1 MRKLVILSIAVSAVM
16 TLSSCGEKVIFN
28 KMEDVAISFAN
39 RGCVYLWLYNHSGMN
54 AVESDADSCKLNIQ
68 LAGVRKEEC
77 DNYYAYSE
85 EPDPEI
91 EQALKIY
98 LGNPRPHRSN
108 ASPLTRSATT
118 LPTTVFKTIEYRT
131 EELTDIR
138 VKASVPL
145 FGCNAGEDISDH
157 AVLCR
162 FYYYDSTEDYI
173 ISSDKKVIG
182 QFPKEIKV
190 QDYLSYHPL
199 AFPRV
204 TLKLDRIDEGLPM
217 DVTFTVELEFAGGRT
232 ISDTVDIKLI

>member
-131 EELTDIR
+131 EGLTDIR

-157 AVLCR
+157 AVLGR
-162 FYYYDSTEDYI
+162 LSYDYI
-173 ISSDKKVIG
+173 ISRDKKVIG
-182 QFPKEIKV
+182 PFPKEIKV
-190 QDYLSYHPL
+190 QDYLSYLPL
-199 AFPRV
+199 AFPNV